1 MSLGE
6 VLGFIGGALTTCGFV
21 PQVIRVYRLRSA
33 REISLTFTVLFT
45 LGIIFWIA
53 YGVFFRLPSVILWNA
68 ITLALAVGLLVAKLK
83 YGREKNL
90 TG

>member
-1 MSLGE
+1 MSLEE
-6 VLGFIGGALTTCGFV
+6 VLGLIGGALTTSGFV

-53 YGVFFRLPSVILWNA
+53 YGIFFRLPSVILWNA